1 MKRSVAVTLAV
12 VAAVVVVAI
21 FALLYTYFDPTH
33 SYLAP
38 KCIFHTLTGY
48 ECPACGVQRA
58 AHAVLNG
65 EFYKALMLNPFL
77 ALAVPYLIAVALT
90 TFIKTQAMLRV
101 RAIVQHR
108 YAMIGYVVIFFVWWV
123 VRNTPWWQ
131 KICENIC

>member
-1 MKRSVAVTLAV
+1 MRRSVVITLGV
-12 VAAVVVVAI
+12 VAVVVVA
-21 FALLYTYFDPTH
+21 ALVVLYAYFDPTH

-65 EFYKALMLNPFL
+65 EYYKAFMLNPFL
-77 ALAVPYLIAVALT
+77 AVAVPYLIFVAAT
-90 TFIKTQAMLRV
+90 TFIKTGPMMRLRGV
-101 RAIVQHR
+101 VQHR
-108 YAMIGYVVIFFVWWV
+108 YAIWCYVVIFFVWWV